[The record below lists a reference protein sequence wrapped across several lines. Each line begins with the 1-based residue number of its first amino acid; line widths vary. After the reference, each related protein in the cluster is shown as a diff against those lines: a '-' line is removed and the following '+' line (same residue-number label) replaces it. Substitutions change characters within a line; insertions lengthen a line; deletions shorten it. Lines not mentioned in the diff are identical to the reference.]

1 MEELVKALTKKRLN
15 ALVWEILQGN
25 TVRLVSRQKEF
36 FSQSQYGFI
45 KLTAPHSA
53 FFPLGCRAQFFKGLA
68 LMPL

>member
-36 FSQSQYGFI
+36 LSQSQYGFI
-45 KLTAPHSA
+45 KLTAP
-53 FFPLGCRAQFFKGLA
+53 PLGCGAQFFKGLA